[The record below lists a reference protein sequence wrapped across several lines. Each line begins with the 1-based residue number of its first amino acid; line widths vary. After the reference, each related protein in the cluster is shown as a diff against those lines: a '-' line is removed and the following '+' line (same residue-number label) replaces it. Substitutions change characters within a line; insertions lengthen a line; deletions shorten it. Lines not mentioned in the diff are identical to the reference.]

1 MPPLAS
7 LLFAAFLSAA
17 PGNAYQAVFMRAA
30 PGHLL
35 HLIDAIKA
43 RMPVYQAAGEARPVL
58 MRHAQG
64 DQWDLV
70 LLVPI
75 KSLAEHFGT
84 EKATRWPAAAKRVG
98 FDDEA
103 FGRQLNDWVAWREE
117 LYVEG
122 PPVAEFETAAS
133 TAGYFHLEIFQALA
147 GKRDSLLAERAMEN
161 DFLHRIGRAGNFIFT
176 KITGPAW
183 DSFTIGFY
191 RDLQHYAEPSKVSA
205 EAEDQAAK
213 AAGFESRNHIG
224 PYLRQFLSGHHDT
237 LGSVVR

>member
-1 MPPLAS
+1 MLSLSS
-7 LLFAAFLSAA
+7 LLFAAALAGP
-17 PGNAYQAVFMRAA
+17 PGSTYQAVFMRAA

-35 HLIDAIKA
+35 HLIDALKA
-43 RMPVYQAAGEARPVL
+43 RMPVYRAAGEPEPVL
-58 MRHAQG
+58 MRHSQG
-64 DQWDLV
+64 DQWDLL

-75 KSLAEHFGT
+75 GSIAEYFGAERT
-84 EKATRWPAAAKRVG
+84 KRWPGAARRAG
-98 FDDEA
+98 FDEA
-103 FGRQLNDWVAWREE
+103 SFERQLNDWVSWREE

-122 PPVAEFETAAS
+122 PPVAQLETAAS
-133 TAGYFHLEIFQALA
+133 HGGYFHLEIFQALA
-147 GKRDSLLAERAMEN
+147 GKRDSLLAQRSMEN
-161 DFLHRIGRAGNFIFT
+161 AFLRSIGRPENFIFR

-191 RDLQHYAEPSKVSA
+191 RDLQHYAEPAKASPD
-205 EAEDQAAK
+205 EEDRAAK